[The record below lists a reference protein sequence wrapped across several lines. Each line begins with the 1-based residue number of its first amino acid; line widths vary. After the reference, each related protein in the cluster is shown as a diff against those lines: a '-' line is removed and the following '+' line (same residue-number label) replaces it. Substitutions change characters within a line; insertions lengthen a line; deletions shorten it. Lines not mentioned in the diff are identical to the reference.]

1 MNLAYKKILGKFTK
15 VLGFGKTPPHV
26 GKNSQMISFF
36 FWERTLVSL
45 VTIFSWT
52 SQSQSSIFRGNMS
65 SKRDMRLK
73 MTMVL
78 NLDILPL
85 RNRFCSIKCDLYYYY
100 IECFEPFNS
109 RLKCLQGLFE
119 VATLLKKNQCAD
131 FALNDISVSPTA
143 TTFSSNTNCVSR
155 QSCLIRSTNTN
166 MCSSW

>member
-1 MNLAYKKILGKFTK
+1 MSTCDNTAYNDYSTTNDL
-15 VLGFGKTPPHV
+15 LSPR
-26 GKNSQMISFF
+26 NY
-36 FWERTLVSL
+36 LVSL

-73 MTMVL
+73 MTIVL

-85 RNRFCSIKCDLYYYY
+85 RNRFCSIKCDLYY
-100 IECFEPFNS
+100 IECFQPFNS

-119 VATLLKKNQCAD
+119 VATLLKRNQCAD

-143 TTFSSNTNCVSR
+143 TTFSSNTNRVSR